1 MAMTMDYP
9 DSVEYLYSLGNESKT
24 LKLDLEA
31 MAMLLSALGNPQ
43 RAFHSVH
50 VAGTNGKGS
59 TSAMIEAGLRAAGMR
74 TGLYT
79 SPHLVE
85 PTERI
90 QVAGVPVTPEQFTGA
105 FQSVHRVAEELLAA
119 GRLELHP
126 SYFDTVTAMA
136 FLLFRDQQVD
146 TAVIE
151 VGLGGRL
158 DSTNVLMPVV
168 SVITP
173 IDFDHEAILGGSIEQ
188 IAMEKAGILKPR
200 VPAVFAR
207 QRVEAETVLEA
218 RAVELDVPVLRASAR
233 TVEVLEVTA
242 RGSRFL
248 VDGLEIRCPLAGEH
262 QIENAATAVATL
274 RALHAPEAAIATGIA
289 GTHWPGRLEFIGERP
304 TLILDGA
311 HNPAGARALA
321 GYIRQFFSDRTRWL
335 IYGAMRD
342 KSVQEITEILFPAAQ
357 HVIVTAPKMPR
368 AVRPETLVN
377 AADHPEIRV
386 AHDLSAAL
394 DRAREAGPDDVIF
407 VTGSLYLVGEVRALL
422 VSGSGLI
429 PSRQSVTQ
437 RRT

>member
-31 MAMLLSALGNPQ
+31 MAVLLSALGNPQ

-59 TSAMIEAGLRAAGMR
+59 SSAMIEAGLRAAGIR

-79 SPHLVE
+79 SPHLME

-90 QVAGVPVTPEQFTGA
+90 QVAGVPVTPAQFTGA
-105 FQSVHRVAEELLAA
+105 FQSVHQAAEQLLAA

-136 FLLFRDQQVD
+136 FLLFRDQRVD
-146 TAVIE
+146 TAIIE

-207 QRVEAETVLEA
+207 QRAEAEAVLEA

-233 TVEVLEVTA
+233 TV
-242 RGSRFL
+242 
-248 VDGLEIRCPLAGEH
+248 
-262 QIENAATAVATL
+262 
-274 RALHAPEAAIATGIA
+274 
-289 GTHWPGRLEFIGERP
+289 
-304 TLILDGA
+304 
-311 HNPAGARALA
+311 
-321 GYIRQFFSDRTRWL
+321 
-335 IYGAMRD
+335 
-342 KSVQEITEILFPAAQ
+342 
-357 HVIVTAPKMPR
+357 
-368 AVRPETLVN
+368 
-377 AADHPEIRV
+377 
-386 AHDLSAAL
+386 
-394 DRAREAGPDDVIF
+394 
-407 VTGSLYLVGEVRALL
+407 
-422 VSGSGLI
+422 
-429 PSRQSVTQ
+429 
-437 RRT
+437 